1 MTMYVANS
9 SALLVA
15 STTRTIVQLLA
26 GTRPLRIKEIGA
38 SFDGVDASL
47 TPIKVDLVRQDP
59 ASGGTAST
67 TGGVPL
73 EQAEVGPTSL
83 TTYRA
88 GFSSTEP
95 TTTDVIR
102 SWYVTPAGGL
112 FVMQFPLGDEP
123 VVSPAGRIALRCI
136 TGSGTTPN
144 VSAYIVFDE

>member
-1 MTMYVANS
+1 MTMYVANATATLS
-9 SALLVA
+9 A
-15 STTRTIVQLLA
+15 STTRTIVQLLSS
-26 GTRPLRIKEIGA
+26 TQPLRIKELGV
-38 SFDGVDASL
+38 SFDGTDASL
-47 TPIKVDLVRQDP
+47 TPIKVDLVRQT
-59 ASGGTAST
+59 SGGTAST

-73 EQAEVGPTSL
+73 EQQEIGPTSL

-123 VVSPAGRIALRCI
+123 VVGSSGRIALRCI
-136 TGSGTTPN
+136 TGSSTTPN
-144 VSAYIVFDE
+144 VAAYIVFDE

>member
-1 MTMYVANS
+1 MTMYVAN
-9 SALLVA
+9 AGATLIA
-15 STTRTIVQLLA
+15 NTTRTIVQLLA
-26 GTRPLRIKEIGA
+26 GTQPLRIKELGA
-38 SFDGVDASL
+38 SFDGTDASL
-47 TPIKVDLVRQDP
+47 TPIKVDLVRQT
-59 ASGGTAST
+59 SGGTAST

-73 EQAEVGPTSL
+73 EQAEIGPTSL

-88 GFSSTEP
+88 VFSSTEP

-123 VVSPAGRIALRCI
+123 VVGPAGRIALRCN
-136 TGSGTTPN
+136 TGSGVSPL

>member
-1 MTMYVANS
+1 MTMYVAAG
-9 SALLVA
+9 SATLVA
-15 STTRTIVQLLA
+15 STTRTILQLLA
-26 GTRPLRIKEIGA
+26 GTQPLRIKELGA

-47 TPIKVDLVRQDP
+47 TPIRVDLVRQT
-59 ASGGTAST
+59 AAGTASV
-67 TGGVPL
+67 TGGVPI
-73 EQAEVGPTSL
+73 EQAEIGPTSL

-123 VVSPAGRIALRCI
+123 VVGTAGRIAIRCT
-136 TGSGTTPN
+136 TGSGTTST